1 MVTLTVTKKQDLIL
15 RPCFFCVL
23 RGLSITEMK
32 PQILSL
38 CSQRKGSA
46 RSSKMVLSIVFR
58 KFVSDKMK
66 QCAGTPATE
75 RLRSAYL
82 P

>member
-1 MVTLTVTKKQDLIL
+1 MIE
-15 RPCFFCVL
+15 CF
-23 RGLSITEMK
+23 T
-32 PQILSL
+32 
-38 CSQRKGSA
+38 
-46 RSSKMVLSIVFR
+46 VLSIVFR

-66 QCAGTPATE
+66 QCAGTPAME